1 MGGLSSVLSAS
12 SLGTAVTVVGLPVS
26 VPLAACAAIT
36 GVLSAAFTGASKK
49 LEPKIMK
56 NNEITSLAVAKRET
70 VNRLVSAALIDNK
83 VDDKEFQ
90 IILDE
95 YSRYMALKETVRM
108 HLTKN
113 LSQKK
118 SSPQPDIEKLRQEIR
133 QEELDSNVTVRSQ
146 GPAVTLKITNRK
158 EREYSI
164 DLTLAIKYESWPE
177 DAEEWPSRRDR
188 KGWPNQK
195 LVQEIY
201 QDGCHLVAKHPK
213 GYNVHEQEKGFL
225 WRYSFSAAEKKL
237 FLQGGHGEASS
248 CWKQVLRIL
257 KAVRE
262 ELNLK
267 PLNSYHL
274 KTILLYE
281 CEANPLPSQWSSTH
295 LGERFKGLLRRLEN
309 CLMQSNCPHY
319 FIPHLNLL
327 KTFSRQSCRDLARK
341 VREIRLQP
349 GEVFNNLIL
358 QSLQQSVQQA
368 LEQSLVQALKQA
380 MAQALEKAL
389 QQDQMHLLEQA
400 VKQAVEEAVE
410 QALRQSQVKGQ
421 EQFLEEALGT
431 LLQALSA
438 QAEAL
443 EESME
448 NALVQELEQEL
459 EQVWDQALLEGQGQ
473 AWEQAFV
480 QALEQALGKA
490 LWRGMRQPP
499 GKAQGQAMGQSLGQ
513 TLGQA
518 MGQALEMNVKGGYA
532 CICGHTTAVICGVV
546 GSNSLTIASIQYNE
560 MKTHLKC
567 RMNDYLRFVFL
578 KTSFSYYC

>member
-1 MGGLSSVLSAS
+1 MNDMNVDLNSLLNRFTISSVQLRRKRKTEALNSWKPI
-12 SLGTAVTVVGLPVS
+12 V
-26 VPLAACAAIT
+26 
-36 GVLSAAFTGASKK
+36 
-49 LEPKIMK
+49 
-56 NNEITSLAVAKRET
+56 NEILACVKAGKKCFA
-70 VNRLVSAALIDNK
+70 NL
-83 VDDKEFQ
+83 Q
-90 IILDE
+90 IIHSGSYYEKTKVGEPDE
-95 YSRYMALKETVRM
+95 FDLMLVMDNVEF
-108 HLTKN
+108 
-113 LSQKK
+113 
-118 SSPQPDIEKLRQEIR
+118 
-133 QEELDSNVTVRSQ
+133 EELPGFACSKPPTGFTRGVMTNNRYSAIGIKAVFASLVQEAIKELGYESNVTVRSQ

-518 MGQALEMNVKGGYA
+518 MGQALVPALQRTLEQ
-532 CICGHTTAVICGVV
+532 
-546 GSNSLTIASIQYNE
+546 SLEQLASFV
-560 MKTHLKC
+560 
-567 RMNDYLRFVFL
+567 YLL
-578 KTSFSYYC
+578 TYYFILSLYTVRN